1 MATIDRDS
9 RYPDVIR
16 AYGDDVIGDG
26 SDPRLQLR
34 NAVEAA
40 SGLPVGPG
48 THHFWVVF
56 VVGAKDN
63 ASNNAHTSA
72 ASHGEIRIGDPSV
85 RTVPD
90 DVTTLVHEVGH
101 GWLVPN
107 PLQFQ
112 AAGQTVTADVRDW
125 IENSLIASHC
135 AAPERHPAHCP
146 DGGVIR
152 VVSSHR

>member
-1 MATIDRDS
+1 MATIDRD
-9 RYPDVIR
+9 PGHPHVIR

-26 SDPRLQLR
+26 SAPRGQLR
-34 NAVEAA
+34 DAVAA
-40 SGLPVGPG
+40 AGRLPVGTG

-63 ASNNAHTSA
+63 DSNNAGSGV

-85 RTVPD
+85 RTVAA

-107 PLQFQ
+107 PLQF
-112 AAGQTVTADVRDW
+112 R
-125 IENSLIASHC
+125 S
-135 AAPERHPAHCP
+135 
-146 DGGVIR
+146 DG
-152 VVSSHR
+152 